1 MLPRPACRTPL
12 RSVGFSFLVN
22 WVAKRNDVEPR
33 RRATIRRSLIAAPY
47 GQHFAAFDLNPEARE
62 IRVVLNFL
70 EELKGR

>member
-1 MLPRPACRTPL
+1 MTTSGVSHAL

-22 WVAKRNDVEPR
+22 GVAERMTSNRED
-33 RRATIRRSLIAAPY
+33 ATIRRLLIAAPY
-47 GQHFAAFDLNPEARE
+47 GQHLAVFDPNPEAPARE